1 MRFMPSGNAPSIVA
15 VRSSLADWA
24 GMLASIACAIHCAA
38 MPILLTYLPALGLSW
53 IAEEGFHQWMTLICF
68 LLAITAF
75 IPGWRKHKSFMPLVI
90 GGVGLTFLT
99 VSAFAI
105 GDSCCP
111 TISTDE
117 QTVAAGST
125 DEQIAVAEDGC
136 TDESCV
142 FCHAESTSESPEKNT
157 SFASFALG
165 LLTPLGGLL
174 LVTGHVVNHRKHCQ
188 CRGQH
193 CCLDDNTPV
202 DLSTGNSSDG

>member
-1 MRFMPSGNAPSIVA
+1 MRFVPSGSALSAVA

-24 GMLASIACAIHCAA
+24 GMVASIACAIHCAA
-38 MPILLTYLPALGLSW
+38 MPIVLTYLPALGLSW
-53 IAEEGFHQWMTLICF
+53 IAEEGFHQWMTLICL

-90 GGVGLTFLT
+90 GGVGLSFLA

-111 TISTDE
+111 TIPTN
-117 QTVAAGST
+117 QQTTVA
-125 DEQIAVAEDGC
+125 DDGC

-142 FCHAESTSESPEKNT
+142 FCHAESTSEAPEKNT

-202 DLSTGNSSDG
+202 DVSTGNASDV